1 MADYK
6 SSQAGSGRK
15 KGRGRQN
22 PSSSSS
28 SAIPSHPPLE
38 LWEAAGLEKAEGRKG
53 SGGGLLFKLCVL
65 RFQSQ
70 RTLIQPW
77 LFISSQYPCRRRQAA
92 VVFIIAYI
100 METLHERV
108 CLPGVCLLVL
118 FFSLCLQ
125 DFPIWTKMGVVSRT
139 LHCGPCYLKQQCKQ
153 ITILRL
159 LNMYIGKMMFSILC
173 SAFTNWGPY

>member
-15 KGRGRQN
+15 KGRGREN
-22 PSSSSS
+22 PSSSS
-28 SAIPSHPPLE
+28 IPSHPPLE

-108 CLPGVCLLVL
+108 CLLGVCLLVL
-118 FFSLCLQ
+118 FFFSLSAYRISPFGQ
-125 DFPIWTKMGVVSRT
+125 RWVSFPGLCTVV
-139 LHCGPCYLKQQCKQ
+139 CVLKQRCKQ
-153 ITILRL
+153 ITILML

-173 SAFTNWGPY
+173 SAFTSWGPY